1 MGLYILDTDT
11 LRKGWAVAG
20 SVARRRGEK
29 KLMNGA
35 ITGSLSHTSQGL
47 GGAAGELPSHLSA
60 GGEQVERRTSDVR
73 GMTLPPEAM
82 AGGLA

>member
-29 KLMNGA
+29 K
-35 ITGSLSHTSQGL
+35 SCPYSDY
-47 GGAAGELPSHLSA
+47 SA
-60 GGEQVERRTSDVR
+60 LEEIWEAKRFGQV
-73 GMTLPPEAM
+73 
-82 AGGLA
+82 